1 MGYYKIGIIIKKLL
15 HFNKIIDK
23 SYKMVNFKV
32 PYFLYPVII
41 GVALGYLVSV
51 VTTSIYT
58 SPKPLPVPRVK
69 KVEKEQIDYDKT
81 ALDIIGKNI
90 FLLDTTPQVQAGNV
104 NGSAT
109 SGSGITTTPD
119 GAPLNPAPP
128 FHASL
133 IGIIYDE
140 VNNTGIATIVLDS
153 GTVSISLGHEKDGIK
168 LVELNYSFANIV
180 KDGKT
185 YSLIIDN
192 GAKVESSPSV
202 PQTASPAMQTG
213 VQIQD
218 TGATINITVPRDE
231 LKNDLKDI
239 NQVLQSARVAT
250 FYEDGQFVGYRV
262 AMLKPESPLLKLGLQ
277 VGDIITRIN
286 GSELTNPAA
295 LFNMFTQVDDISAL
309 NVDMLRN
316 KEKKSLFVEIR

>member
-1 MGYYKIGIIIKKLL
+1 M
-15 HFNKIIDK
+15 KIIDK
-23 SYKMVNFKV
+23 AYSMVNFKL
-32 PYFLYPVII
+32 PYLLYPAVI
-41 GVALGYLVSV
+41 GVALGYLVSTIASSV
-51 VTTSIYT
+51 FTA
-58 SPKPLPVPRVK
+58 PKPLPIPRVK
-69 KVEKEQIDYDKT
+69 KVEKEQIDYNKT
-81 ALDIIGKNI
+81 ASDIISKNI
-90 FLLDTTPQVQAGNV
+90 FMLDMTPQAQANSSTGGAGGTAV
-104 NGSAT
+104 S
-109 SGSGITTTPD
+109 SPD

-128 FHASL
+128 FNATL

-140 VNNTGIATIVLDS
+140 INNSGIATIILDS
-153 GTVSISLGHEKDGIK
+153 GTVSISLGHEKEGIK

-185 YSLIIDN
+185 YSLVIDN
-192 GAKVESSPSV
+192 GARVEV
-202 PQTASPAMQTG
+202 THTAPANQSAGLQTG
-213 VQIQD
+213 VKIQD
-218 TGATINITVPRDE
+218 TGSNINITVPRDE

-250 FYEDGQFVGYRV
+250 YYEEGQFVGYRV

-295 LFNMFTQVDDISAL
+295 LFNMFSQVDDISAL

>member
-1 MGYYKIGIIIKKLL
+1 
-15 HFNKIIDK
+15 
-23 SYKMVNFKV
+23 MVNFKL
-32 PYFLYPVII
+32 PYLVYPVVI
-41 GVALGYLVSV
+41 GIACGYLVSAI
-51 VTTSIYT
+51 TSSIYT
-58 SPKPLPVPRVK
+58 APKPLPVPRVK
-69 KVEKEQIDYDKT
+69 KVEKQQIDYNKT
-81 ALDIIGKNI
+81 ASDIIDKNVFMLDI
-90 FLLDTTPQVQAGNV
+90 TPRLTAASQTGD
-104 NGSAT
+104 NGSMVLN
-109 SGSGITTTPD
+109 SS

-128 FHASL
+128 FNAKL
-133 IGIIYDE
+133 IGVIFDE

-153 GTVSISLGHEKDGIK
+153 GTISISLGGEKEGIK
-168 LVELNYSFANIV
+168 LIELSYSFANIA
-180 KDGKT
+180 KDGKI
-185 YSLIIDN
+185 YSIVIDN
-192 GAKVESSPSV
+192 GAVVQYIPA
-202 PQTASPAMQTG
+202 PQTTMASAQNTG
-213 VQIQD
+213 VKIQD
-218 TGATINITVPRDE
+218 TGANINITVPRDE

-295 LFNMFTQVDDISAL
+295 LFNMFSQVDDISAL

>member
-1 MGYYKIGIIIKKLL
+1 M
-15 HFNKIIDK
+15 KIIDK
-23 SYKMVNFKV
+23 PYTMVNFKI
-32 PYFLYPVII
+32 PYLIYPIVLGI
-41 GVALGYLVSV
+41 VFGYLVS
-51 VTTSIYT
+51 TIASSIYT

-69 KVEKEQIDYDKT
+69 KVAKEQIDYNS
-81 ALDIIGKNI
+81 AAANIVNKNI
-90 FLLDTTPQVQAGNV
+90 FLLDTTPKAQNIT
-104 NGSAT
+104 GSSVEAVGENLSST
-109 SGSGITTTPD
+109 

-128 FHASL
+128 FNASL

-140 VNNTGIATIVLDS
+140 VNNTGIATINLDS
-153 GTVSISLGHEKDGIK
+153 GTVSISLGGEKEGIK
-168 LVELNYSFANIV
+168 LVELQYSFANIS
-180 KDGKT
+180 KDGKM
-185 YSLIIDN
+185 YSLVIDN
-192 GAKVESSPSV
+192 GAKVGSMEVSNVKKPSSIE
-202 PQTASPAMQTG
+202 TG
-213 VQIQD
+213 VKIQD
-218 TGATINITVPRDE
+218 TGTNINVTVPRDE

-239 NQVLQSARVAT
+239 NMVLQSARVAT

-295 LFNMFTQVDDISAL
+295 LFNMFSQVDDISAL

>member
-1 MGYYKIGIIIKKLL
+1 M
-15 HFNKIIDK
+15 KIIDK
-23 SYKMVNFKV
+23 PYTMVNFKL
-32 PYFLYPVII
+32 PYLIYPIVLGI
-41 GVALGYLVSV
+41 AFGYLVS
-51 VTTSIYT
+51 TIASSIYT

-69 KVEKEQIDYDKT
+69 KVAKEQIDYNS
-81 ALDIIGKNI
+81 AAANIINKNI
-90 FLLDTTPQVQAGNV
+90 FLLDTTPKAQNITGSSVEAAGENL
-104 NGSAT
+104 SST
-109 SGSGITTTPD
+109 

-128 FHASL
+128 FNASL

-140 VNNTGIATIVLDS
+140 VNNTGIATINLDS
-153 GTVSISLGHEKDGIK
+153 GTVSISLGGEKEGIK
-168 LVELNYSFANIV
+168 LVELQYSFANIS
-180 KDGKT
+180 KDGKM
-185 YSLIIDN
+185 YSLVIDN
-192 GAKVESSPSV
+192 GAKVESMAVSDFKKPS
-202 PQTASPAMQTG
+202 SIETG
-213 VQIQD
+213 VKIQD
-218 TGATINITVPRDE
+218 TGTNINITVPRDE

-239 NQVLQSARVAT
+239 NMVLQSARVAT

-295 LFNMFTQVDDISAL
+295 LFNMFSQVDDISAL

>member
-1 MGYYKIGIIIKKLL
+1 
-15 HFNKIIDK
+15 
-23 SYKMVNFKV
+23 MVNFKL
-32 PYFLYPVII
+32 PYLLYPAVI
-41 GVALGYLVSV
+41 GVALGYLVSTV
-51 VTTSIYT
+51 ASSVFT
-58 SPKPLPVPRVK
+58 SPKPLPIPRVK
-69 KVEKEQIDYDKT
+69 KVEKEQIDYNKT
-81 ALDIIGKNI
+81 ASDIISKNI
-90 FLLDTTPQVQAGNV
+90 FMLDMTPQAQANNAAV
-104 NGSAT
+104 SA
-109 SGSGITTTPD
+109 GGTTVSSPD

-128 FHASL
+128 FNASL

-140 VNNTGIATIVLDS
+140 VNNTGIATIILDS
-153 GTVSISLGHEKDGIK
+153 GTVSISLGHEKNGIK

-185 YSLIIDN
+185 YSLVIDN
-192 GAKVESSPSV
+192 GARVDVAP
-202 PQTASPAMQTG
+202 TASTSQSAGLQTG
-213 VQIQD
+213 VKIQD
-218 TGATINITVPRDE
+218 TGSNINITVPRDE

-250 FYEDGQFVGYRV
+250 YYEEGQFVGYRV

-295 LFNMFTQVDDISAL
+295 LFNMFSQVDDISAL